1 MALYNDFRSFPRTFW
16 VANTM
21 ELFERWAYYGMFTVL
36 SVYLTD
42 PVSEGGLGFTQ
53 QQRGAMQG
61 IVTAILYFLPI
72 LGGALA
78 DRFGFRK
85 VLLAAFVTLASGY
98 FAMGQFHAYAPV
110 FIAFLVVA
118 VGGALFKP
126 IIVGTVSKTA
136 AKGTETLGFGIFY
149 MIVNIGGFLGP
160 WAASKMRDISW
171 QYVFIMCS
179 VVILINLVLLM
190 FYREPGRKEKEKETF
205 VETIANIFSNSITV
219 LSNWR
224 FDLFLVIMV
233 GFWITYMQLFFT
245 VPVYI
250 TQWIDTTV
258 IYNHLGFLKPVFG
271 AVDEGVGIVH
281 PEMIINIPA
290 FSIILFQVLMSN
302 ALKNVKPVKSMVGGT
317 IVLIIGMGQF
327 YFHVNGIY
335 FAISLVIFAFGE
347 MASSPRI
354 QEYISSIAPKEKVGV
369 YMGYSFLPVAF
380 GNLFGGF
387 LSGSLYG
394 SMSDKFNFL
403 KDYLVEN
410 RISTRPALDAIED
423 NGDLFLMA
431 QEKLG
436 MSARELTQL
445 LYQTYHPGGI
455 WLVFAGIG
463 LGTAV
468 LLFLYNKFILDGSKG

>member
-1 MALYNDFRSFPRTFW
+1 MSVFKDIASFPRTFW
-16 VANTM
+16 IANSM

-61 IVTAILYFLPI
+61 IVTAILYLLPI

-85 VLLAAFVTLASGY
+85 VLLAAFVTLSSGY

-110 FIAFLVVA
+110 FVAFLVVA
-118 VGGALFKP
+118 IGGALFKP

-136 AKGTETLGFGIFY
+136 PKGTETLGFGIFY
-149 MIVNIGGFLGP
+149 MIVNIGGFIGP
-160 WAASKMRDISW
+160 WAASKMRDINW
-171 QYVFIMCS
+171 QYVFMMCAA
-179 VVILINLVLLM
+179 VIVINLLLLA
-190 FYREPGRKEKEKETF
+190 FYREPGRDKQIENQKPNAIGDI
-205 VETIANIFSNSITV
+205 VSNFMIVISDFKF
-219 LSNWR
+219 L
-224 FDLFLVIMV
+224 LFLIIMV

-250 TQWIDTTV
+250 TQWVDTTI
-258 IYNHLGFLKPVFG
+258 IYDQLGKLQPVFG
-271 AVDEGVGIVH
+271 AVDEGVGLIR

-290 FSIILFQVLMSN
+290 FSIIIFQLIMSSVL
-302 ALKNVKPVKSMVGGT
+302 KKVRPVKSIIGGT
-317 IVLIIGMGQF
+317 IVLVLGMGQF
-327 YFHVNGIY
+327 YFYVNGIY

-354 QEYISSIAPKEKVGV
+354 QEYISSIAPKEKVGL
-369 YMGYSFLPVAF
+369 YMGFSFLPVAG
-380 GNLFGGF
+380 GNLAGGF

-394 SMSDKFNFL
+394 SMSDKFIFL

-410 RISTRPALDAIED
+410 GIASRASLEAIED
-423 NGDLFLMA
+423 NGELFQMA
-431 QEKLG
+431 QEKLN
-436 MSARELTQL
+436 MSASELTEL
-445 LYQTYHPGGI
+445 LYNTYHPGSI
-455 WLVFAGIG
+455 WLVFAVIG
-463 LGTAV
+463 LGTA
-468 LLFLYNKFILDGSKG
+468 LLLYIYNKYILKYA